1 MKGQPQDRQDR
12 TVRVVLPGKKS
23 QKRTSRKG
31 QQCKDNRKDSQ
42 DGTAGTARSGQDC
55 THRTG
60 PRTSICKNM
69 TKYNEPTFRRYFST
83 EAGFSGFRF
92 IYLFIKFET
101 DILRYIQRNGS
112 SRSLFQCGLI
122 VTGDNRAAGE
132 EQIILH
138 GLVQSVKHL
147 WATVVSM

>member
-1 MKGQPQDRQDR
+1 MGLSEKDSHER
-12 TVRVVLPGKKS
+12 TVRTGPPGQDSQGCTTRKGKPGK
-23 QKRTSRKG
+23 
-31 QQCKDNRKDSQ
+31 DNKAWSIRKDSQ
-42 DGTAGTARSGQDC
+42 DGNAGTARSGQDC

-60 PRTSICKNM
+60 PRTSICKSM

-92 IYLFIKFET
+92 IFLFIKFGT
-101 DILRYIQRNGS
+101 DILGYIQRNGS

-132 EQIILH
+132 EQIIL
-138 GLVQSVKHL
+138 LYMV
-147 WATVVSM
+147 